1 MKLKDN
7 IPVIAVTAFLL
18 LSVGMI
24 VSRFVTPT
32 ADAVS
37 VAVKVPDLTPVARSG
52 KRAFDDNCAACHGV
66 NGAGT
71 DQGPPLVHSIYN
83 PGHHADASFLAAA
96 QRGVP
101 RHHWNFGD
109 MPAQPQVSRRQIEVI
124 IRYVREL
131 QEANGI
137 FYKRHMM

>member
-7 IPVIAVTAFLL
+7 IPALAVSAFLL
-18 LSVGMI
+18 LGVGMV
-24 VSRFVTPT
+24 VSRFITPS
-32 ADAVS
+32 ADAVPM
-37 VAVKVPDLTPVARSG
+37 VVKVPDLTPTAQSG
-52 KRAFDDNCAACHGV
+52 KRAFDDNCVACHGT

-71 DQGPPLVHSIYN
+71 DQGPPLVHDIYN
-83 PGHHADASFLAAA
+83 PGHHADVSFLAAV

-109 MPAQPQVSRRQIEVI
+109 MQAQPQVSRRQIEVI
-124 IRYVREL
+124 VRYVREL

-137 FYKRHMM
+137 FYKPHKM